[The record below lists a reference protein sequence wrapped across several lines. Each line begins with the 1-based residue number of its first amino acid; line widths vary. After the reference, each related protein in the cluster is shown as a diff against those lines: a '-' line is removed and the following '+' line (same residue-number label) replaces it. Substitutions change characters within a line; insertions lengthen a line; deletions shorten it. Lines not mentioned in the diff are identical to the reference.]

1 MNGETSTKATVMKF
15 EYVISSRMLFLPIV
29 FGNFYCEDMR
39 KRSHFIAFF
48 GVVLENT
55 SKTCIPMFLFQ
66 QKKKYLGNPQ
76 KICKKHSNSR
86 FFQDFVHI

>member
-15 EYVISSRMLFLPIV
+15 EYVISSRVLFLPIV

-55 SKTCIPMFLFQ
+55 SKTCIPIFLFQ
-66 QKKKYLGNPQ
+66 QKKISGQSSEDLQ
-76 KICKKHSNSR
+76 KT
-86 FFQDFVHI
+86 